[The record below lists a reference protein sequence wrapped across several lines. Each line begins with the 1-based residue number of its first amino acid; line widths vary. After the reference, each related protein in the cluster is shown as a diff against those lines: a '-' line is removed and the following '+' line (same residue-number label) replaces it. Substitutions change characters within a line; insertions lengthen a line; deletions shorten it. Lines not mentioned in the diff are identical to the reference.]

1 MEKVKLPLTETE
13 IKFMELWTIV
23 ITKKYNIS
31 SDSID
36 QAASLI
42 NYKRTGTCSTCLR
55 NDAAAINNVYRQL
68 LPEYNLYLDV
78 QKLKIEIE
86 KQEEVRKV
94 QEANEEL
101 YWDNEKE
108 DFILKF
114 KKNKK

>member
-1 MEKVKLPLTETE
+1 MEKIKLPLTETE
-13 IKFMELWTIV
+13 IQFMELWTIV

-36 QAASLI
+36 KAASLI
-42 NYKRTGTCSTCLR
+42 NYKRSGTCSTCLR

-78 QKLKIEIE
+78 QKLKKEIE
-86 KQEEVRKV
+86 EKEIKVETGQETYK
-94 QEANEEL
+94 
-101 YWDNEKE
+101 WDRNEKG
-108 DFILKF
+108 DYLL